1 MSIDPELLKIGLLG
15 ESITINSIQ
24 GLPYARSHLLSQSRL
39 TLKKQYLLNFLCF
52 YSLKHEA
59 FMLGTS
65 KTKPDGGGFDLFITT
80 APIPDLNEKINVFGR
95 VIKGEDV
102 VQVNDQCLLSYIFL
116 FLLTRMY

>member
-1 MSIDPELLKIGLLG
+1 MSIDPRLLKIGLLV

-24 GLPYARSHLLSQSRL
+24 GLPYLMSSPNVDRFLETTS
-39 TLKKQYLLNFLCF
+39 TNFLCF

-59 FMLGTS
+59 FMLGTH
-65 KTKPDGGGFDLFITT
+65 KTKPDSGGFDLFITT

-102 VQVNDQCLLSYIFL
+102 VQVPVLHSSFGD
-116 FLLTRMY
+116 